1 MTTATTPSRTR
12 RWVPVLVLVA
22 IGVIVLIIASL
33 YRGDTGGSPD
43 ADGRLEI
50 VMTDYRFAPSEIAL
64 PAGEQ
69 VTLVFINE
77 DEVSHHVS
85 FGRGVVIEDGAEV
98 AYEEDLFATTPV
110 TMTPPSARAGPSNQ
124 FPNVTILVEPG
135 TTAAMQATVPEDAN
149 GDWYMG
155 CFTARGCHFR
165 TGLVGD
171 VTVD

>member
-1 MTTATTPSRTR
+1 MTTMTTPSHTR
-12 RWVPVLVLVA
+12 RWVPVIVLVA

-33 YRGDTGGSPD
+33 YRGDAGATPD

-50 VMTDYRFAPSEIAL
+50 VMSDYRFAPSEITL

-69 VTLVFINE
+69 VTLVFVNE

-85 FGRGVVIEDGAEV
+85 FGRGVVTEDGAEV
-98 AYEEDLFATTPV
+98 AYEEDLFAATTV
-110 TMTPPSARAGPSNQ
+110 TMTPSSARAGPSSQ
-124 FPNVTILVEPG
+124 FANVTVLVEPG
-135 TTAAMQATVPEDAN
+135 TTASLQATVPEDAN

-155 CFTARGCHFR
+155 CFTAKGCHFR
-165 TGLVGD
+165 TGLVGE